1 MMSGQVFDGMD
12 KEIDAIRTQA
22 TLALRAFNN
31 NTDESKR
38 DELQKQLF
46 GKAGLCIVQ
55 APFHCEFGKTI
66 EIGEETFINMNVVM
80 LDGAKITIGNNVLIG
95 PSVQL
100 YTASHSVDYR
110 SRRRWETFL

>member
-1 MMSGQVFDGMD
+1 MTELEKMMSGQVFDGMD

-46 GKAGLCIVQ
+46 GKAVFALFKPLSIANSVK
-55 APFHCEFGKTI
+55 PSKS
-66 EIGEETFINMNVVM
+66 
-80 LDGAKITIGNNVLIG
+80 AKRPLST
-95 PSVQL
+95 
-100 YTASHSVDYR
+100 
-110 SRRRWETFL
+110 